1 MKKIVLAIVL
11 VVLVCLAVLLWSF
24 HRTRRIQN
32 VFERA
37 DEDATEVSLHSQL
50 GLPWRRGQCGQ
61 VLGGSVAPNC
71 STEIIYA
78 SPFAPLLP
86 DYWAFRFDKDGKF
99 IDKYEYVSP

>member
-1 MKKIVLAIVL
+1 MKRIVLAI
-11 VVLVCLAVLLWSF
+11 VLVCLAVLLWSF

-32 VFERA
+32 VFELA
-37 DEDATEVSLHSQL
+37 NKNATEVSLHSQL
-50 GLPWRRGQCGQ
+50 GVPSSRGQCGQ
-61 VLGGSVAPNC
+61 ALGGSVAANC

-78 SPFAPLLP
+78 SPFAPFLP